1 MPLLEAFTFL
11 SFWALGL
18 GLSTLE
24 QSQLSITT
32 EVGESIDIDCKI
44 TSTNFEKDII
54 HWYRQKPNQA
64 LEHLIYVRSTK
75 SPAISHVDG
84 KRNKVEARKNSQ
96 LLTSTLRIYF
106 IGKED
111 TGTYYCA
118 GWYTQSSVGRTHST
132 RTVETTHTGS
142 PPWIRAHPHPSQQW
156 QLQPAPASPAGLLA
170 SASPCLQLFLSF
182 QEATLAYACTSA
194 SS

>member
-24 QSQLSITT
+24 QSQLSVTT
-32 EVGESIDIDCKI
+32 EVGGSIDIGCKI
-44 TSTNFEKDII
+44 TSTNFEQDII

-64 LEHLIYVRSTK
+64 LEHLISVSSTEG
-75 SPAISHVDG
+75 PARSHVDG
-84 KRNKVEARKNSQ
+84 KRNKVEAGKNSQ

-118 GWYTQSSVGRTHST
+118 GWTN
-132 RTVETTHTGS
+132 
-142 PPWIRAHPHPSQQW
+142 
-156 QLQPAPASPAGLLA
+156 
-170 SASPCLQLFLSF
+170 
-182 QEATLAYACTSA
+182 
-194 SS
+194 

>member
-44 TSTNFEKDII
+44 TSTNFEMDII

-64 LEHLIYVRSTK
+64 LEHLIYVSSTLG
-75 SPAISHVDG
+75 PVRSHVDG
-84 KRNKVEARKNSQ
+84 KRNKVEAGKNSQ

-111 TGTYYCA
+111 MGTYYCA
-118 GWYTQSSVGRTHST
+118 GWY
-132 RTVETTHTGS
+132 
-142 PPWIRAHPHPSQQW
+142 
-156 QLQPAPASPAGLLA
+156 
-170 SASPCLQLFLSF
+170 
-182 QEATLAYACTSA
+182 
-194 SS
+194 